1 MSLSLARRYRPKTF
15 QDLLG
20 QDILKNTLMNAF
32 EQKKVPQGIVL
43 HGIRGIGKTT
53 TARIIARVLNCMS
66 QENKP
71 CLTCASCLAMD
82 EGKHLDVIEIDAASH
97 TSVDSMRNII
107 DSVRYKAVQGSY
119 KVFII
124 DEAHMLSKSAFNAL
138 LKTLEEPPSHVVFIL
153 ATTDMHKIPATIL
166 SRCQKFELKPFDTKG
181 ITDHLVHV
189 LKQEHISFDLVGV
202 QTIARMAK
210 GSMRD
215 ALSLCDQAIALG
227 SFDEKT
233 IKNMV
238 GSQDALKILD
248 LIRSMLSGQVS
259 EVIALTHHM
268 SMDASDPCQVI
279 QDIMDIFYWMI
290 LYKHDASQVSD
301 LLLSQE
307 EQTVA
312 KVMAD
317 ELSLTI
323 FLQLWPMLLK
333 EYQNLKISPAPWEA
347 LTVLC
352 LRICYLKNL
361 IQGTPVDENEIFHF
375 SSFDQLIVFLDRH
388 KEAVLKNHLLRDV
401 VVTKI
406 SDGHIELYPSPHLP
420 PSFKDKL
427 ISTLSSLTHMN
438 WIVEIKNTPE
448 DVLNHPIVTILKEAF
463 PQGIAWENLKPS
475 I

>member
-1 MSLSLARRYRPKTF
+1 MSLSLARRYRPKTLK
-15 QDLLG
+15 DLLG
-20 QDILKNTLMNAF
+20 QDILRNTLINAF
-32 EQKKVPQGIVL
+32 DQHKVPQGIVL

-53 TARIIARVLNCMS
+53 TARIIARALNCTS
-66 QENKP
+66 QDVKP
-71 CLTCASCLAMD
+71 CLTCTSCMAMD

-107 DSVRYKAVQGSY
+107 DSVRYKAVQGFY

-166 SRCQKFELKPFDTKG
+166 SRCQKFELKPFDVKS
-181 ITDHLVHV
+181 IVDHLVYV
-189 LKQEHISFDLVGV
+189 LKHEHISFDPLGV

-233 IKNMV
+233 IKDMV
-238 GSQDALKILD
+238 GAQDVLKILN
-248 LIRSMLSGQVS
+248 LIRAMLSGQVS
-259 EVIALTHHM
+259 EVITLTHHM
-268 SMDASDPCQVI
+268 SEEGSDPCQVI
-279 QDIMDIFYWMI
+279 QDVMDVFYWMI
-290 LYKHDASQVSD
+290 LYKHDASQASD

-307 EQTVA
+307 EQVVA
-312 KVMAD
+312 KVMGD
-317 ELSLTI
+317 ELTLTI

-333 EYQNLKISPAPWEA
+333 EYQNLKISPQPWES

-361 IQGTPVDENEIFHF
+361 IQGTPVDEHEVFHF
-375 SSFDQLIVFLDRH
+375 SSFDQLIVFLDKH
-388 KEAVLKNHLLRDV
+388 KEAVLKNHLLRDA

-406 SDGHIELYPSPHLP
+406 SDGHIELYPSANLP
-420 PSFKDKL
+420 TSFKDKL
-427 ISTLSSLTHMN
+427 VSTLSSLTHMN
-438 WIVEIKNTPE
+438 WIVEMKNETA
-448 DVLNHPIVTILKEAF
+448 DILNHPVVAILKDAF
-463 PQGIAWENLKPS
+463 PNGIVWQHPES
-475 I
+475 